1 MKTTSLLSFLDTPE
15 LADLGPGPRAGV
27 EPLASLKSK
36 LEKALSE
43 LKVTDARAE
52 LVRATILLWHDHLDA
67 AHAIAQDIDNRDGS
81 YVHALMHRREP
92 DPDNA
97 KYWFRRVGQHPC
109 YPELAA
115 QAQELS
121 KGTAQEKFVF
131 QFIAREQWDAFD
143 FVDACE
149 QVTSTGT
156 REQAELL
163 REIQRLEFQVLLNY
177 LAN

>member
-67 AHAIAQDIDNRDGS
+67 AHTIAQDIDNRDGS

-109 YPELAA
+109 YPELVAKVKTLPSSA
-115 QAQELS
+115 TQNKL
-121 KGTAQEKFVF
+121 TAQ
-131 QFIAREQWDAFD
+131 FISREQWDAFG

-149 QVTSTGT
+149 QATASGASDPI
-156 REQAELL
+156 QFL
-163 REIQRLEFQVLLNY
+163 RELQRLEFEVLLNY
-177 LAN
+177 LAE